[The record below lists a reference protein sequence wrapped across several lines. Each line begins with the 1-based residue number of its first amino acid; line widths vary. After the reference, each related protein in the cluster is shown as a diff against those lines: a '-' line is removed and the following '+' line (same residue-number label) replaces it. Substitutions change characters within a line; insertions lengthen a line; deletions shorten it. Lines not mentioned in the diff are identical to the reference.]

1 MEDVGDTSGSA
12 AGRGRSRHVLYPYR
26 VRGRRRSG
34 TVLWQPGR
42 RDGEADEVFA
52 VPDRDRG
59 PGEGANGDANGDAN
73 GHGWRVPVFTAG
85 RRARPY
91 TRRHGLRLV
100 RVEANVLELVR
111 VERWLV
117 DPVRRAVPAGD
128 VLGAWNFFEDLARGL
143 RTVDALPPQ
152 GSEHDSAYDKLFG
165 DECGEWTPA
174 EHARVVELLTAGVAL
189 WNTCPVAVRPR

>member
-1 MEDVGDTSGSA
+1 MEEVGDSKA
-12 AGRGRSRHVLYPYR
+12 AAADPRDRHGLYPYR

-34 TVLWQPGR
+34 TVLWRPGR
-42 RDGEADEVFA
+42 RDAEPDEVFT
-52 VPDRDRG
+52 VRDRDRDRDRDQDQ
-59 PGEGANGDANGDAN
+59 GASADANGA
-73 GHGWRVPVFTAG
+73 GWRVPVFTTG
-85 RRARPY
+85 RQPGPY

-117 DPVRRAVPAGD
+117 DPVRRAAPAGD

-165 DECGEWTPA
+165 DECDQWTPA

-189 WNTCPVAVRPR
+189 WNSCPVAVRPR